1 MNKRTKNLISYLL
14 VFCMMVTVFSGCDKK
29 KKDKDDKPS
38 TSEETITE
46 ETSESSDETE
56 ATTVV
61 TPTPTVEATPTPEPE
76 PEDTPTP
83 TPEPENTPT
92 PSPEPE
98 NTPTPDPEPEDTP
111 TPEPEP
117 DPEDTPTPEPEPDP
131 EPETQE
137 HYAMVEYT
145 VDVNVIV
152 YELLNEDQK
161 KTWPHGYEHFG
172 LETYVEQ
179 YKVQLKDGAEY
190 HSTNPDDYMLEGVLE
205 SHKQELQDR
214 AIKSAG
220 EFYKVYDHIEL
231 MENYD
236 FVVTAGPTIVEF
248 CD

>member
-14 VFCMMVTVFSGCDKK
+14 VFCMMVTVFSACDKK

-98 NTPTPDPEPEDTP
+98 DTPSPDPE
-111 TPEPEP
+111 
-117 DPEDTPTPEPEPDP
+117 PEDTPTPEPEPDP

>member
-14 VFCMMVTVFSGCDKK
+14 AFCMMVTVFSACDKK

-98 NTPTPDPEPEDTP
+98 DTPSPDPEPEDTP
-111 TPEPEP
+111 TPEPE
-117 DPEDTPTPEPEPDP
+117 PEDTPTPEPEPDP

-145 VDVNVIV
+145 VDVNAIV
-152 YELLNEDQK
+152 YELLTEDQK
-161 KTWPHGYEHFG
+161 KTWPHGYEHFY
-172 LETYVEQ
+172 LKTYVEQ

-214 AIKSAG
+214 TIESAG
-220 EFYKVYDHIEL
+220 ELYKVYDYIKL

>member
-14 VFCMMVTVFSGCDKK
+14 VFCLMVTVFSACDKK

-38 TSEETITE
+38 TSKETITE

-98 NTPTPDPEPEDTP
+98 DTPSPDPEPEDTP

-117 DPEDTPTPEPEPDP
+117 EP

-152 YELLNEDQK
+152 CELLNEDQK
-161 KTWPHGYEHFG
+161 KTWPHGYEHFF

-214 AIKSAG
+214 TIESAG
-220 EFYKVYDHIEL
+220 EVYKVYDHIER

>member
-14 VFCMMVTVFSGCDKK
+14 VLCLMVTVFSACGKK

-38 TSEETITE
+38 TSKETITE

-98 NTPTPDPEPEDTP
+98 DTPAPDPEPEDTP
-111 TPEPEP
+111 TPDPE
-117 DPEDTPTPEPEPDP
+117 PEDTPTPEPEPDP

-152 YELLNEDQK
+152 CELLNEDQK
-161 KTWPHGYEHFG
+161 KTWPHGYEHFF

-231 MENYD
+231 SGNYG